1 MMRLFNFKR
10 EMKPRRSI
18 FLQTEATVPI
28 EVMVAIGKRHIVGIA
43 EMGDHSVTIEKSIPP
58 FIAPQEPE
66 EIAKELLKKLG
77 VPQTEWDEILKTKKE
92 LVI

>member
-10 EMKPRRSI
+10 EVKPRRSI

-28 EVMVAIGKRHIVGIA
+28 EVMVTIGKRHIVGIA
-43 EMGDHSVTIEKSIPP
+43 EMGDKSATIEKTIPL
-58 FIAPQEPE
+58 FMTPQEPE

-77 VPQTEWDEILKTKKE
+77 IPQKEWDEILKTKKE
-92 LVI
+92 LAI

>member
-1 MMRLFNFKR
+1 
-10 EMKPRRSI
+10 
-18 FLQTEATVPI
+18 
-28 EVMVAIGKRHIVGIA
+28 
-43 EMGDHSVTIEKSIPP
+43 MGDKSATIEKTIFPFTAPP
-58 FIAPQEPE
+58 EPE